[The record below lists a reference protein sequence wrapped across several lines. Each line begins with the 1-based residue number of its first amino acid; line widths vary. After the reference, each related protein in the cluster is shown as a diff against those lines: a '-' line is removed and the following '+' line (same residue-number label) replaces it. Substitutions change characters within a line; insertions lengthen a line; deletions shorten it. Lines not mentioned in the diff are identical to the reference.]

1 MLKNILKLDGAQQ
14 LSKNE
19 QKEINGGKIN
29 CANNHNICPTGQCCK
44 TPGNY
49 CGPIGGPVLCY
60 APAPGGELLP

>member
-14 LSKNE
+14 LSKKE

-29 CANNHNICPTGQCCK
+29 CTSKSNNCPAGQCCK
-44 TPGNY
+44 VGNY

-60 APAPGGELLP
+60 APAPGGELGL